1 MSAQQHQFI
10 QILIETGDKLSL
22 EDFFKSVHRK
32 FYSDYDISFME
43 YFLELTTREGEFVVH
58 HEKLIE
64 YGVMTSG
71 RSSAVKTK
79 LDALELVENI
89 DYSLPNDVRAV
100 GRCARNKTHQSIHVD
115 TRSIQKL
122 SYESKTISKSKSRSK
137 SVF

>member
-1 MSAQQHQFI
+1 MI
-10 QILIETGDKLSL
+10 
-22 EDFFKSVHRK
+22 SVLAAFGGGALRLK
-32 FYSDYDISFME
+32 

-137 SVF
+137 SIF